1 MPNICF
7 YFQIHQ
13 PYRMK
18 KYSVFNI
25 GHTSDYFD
33 DAKNREVMQKVAKK
47 CYLPTNQV
55 MLDLINN
62 YKNSDRQ
69 FKIAYSI
76 TGVALEQFEKYSPEV
91 LESFKR
97 LAATGCVEFLS
108 ETYYHS
114 LSYLYSKEEFKAQIE
129 LHRKKIKEL
138 FGQEPI
144 VFRNTELIFNNEL
157 ANFIEQ
163 LGYKAILAEGA
174 DHILQWRSPNYVYKA
189 KTTKNLRL
197 LLKNYKLSDD
207 IAFRFGQKSWE
218 SYPLTAE
225 KYAHWINQSAEHS
238 INLFMDYETFGEHQ
252 WEDTGIF
259 NFIRHL
265 PHELFK
271 NKYTKFIWPS
281 ELAIVEPVAELD
293 IHNFLSWADIER
305 DLSAWVGNNMQNSAL
320 SELYQLEKLLK
331 EINNKALLEDWRK
344 LTTSDH
350 FYYMCTKYFND
361 GDVHKY
367 FNPYDT
373 PYESYINFMN
383 ILNDIILRMKNCIQE
398 KNIVIEL
405 KDTYK
410 IKHRITDK
418 PAELLSEVRVQ

>member
-7 YFQIHQ
+7 YFQVHQ

-18 KYSVFNI
+18 KYSVFSI
-25 GHTSDYFD
+25 GHNSDYFD
-33 DAKNREVMQKVAKK
+33 EAKNKEVMQKVAMK

-55 MLDLINN
+55 MLDLINT
-62 YKNSDRQ
+62 YKHSDRQ

-76 TGVALEQFEKYSPEV
+76 TGVALEQFEKYAPEV
-91 LESFKR
+91 LESFKK

-114 LSYLYSKEEFKAQIE
+114 LSYLYSKEEFKAQIDM
-129 LHRKKIKEL
+129 HRKKIKEL
-138 FGQEPI
+138 FNQEPT
-144 VFRNTELIFNNEL
+144 VFRNTELIFNNEI
-157 ANFIEQ
+157 ANFVEQ

-174 DHILQWRSPNYVYKA
+174 DHILQWRSPNYVYRA
-189 KTTKNLRL
+189 KTTKTMRL

-218 SYPLTAE
+218 SYPLTSE
-225 KYAHWINQSAEHS
+225 KYANWINQHAEHS

-271 NKYTKFIWPS
+271 NSHTKFVWPS
-281 ELAIVEPVAELD
+281 ELAKVEPVAELD
-293 IHNFLSWADIER
+293 IHNYLSWADIER

-320 SELYQLEKLLK
+320 SEVYALEKVLK
-331 EINNKALLEDWRK
+331 ELNNKALLEDWRK

-350 FYYMCTKYFND
+350 YYYMCTKYFND

-383 ILNDIILRMKNCIQE
+383 ILNDIILRMKNLIQE
-398 KNIVIEL
+398 KSIVIEL
-405 KDTYK
+405 KDKYTV
-410 IKHRITDK
+410 KHRITET
-418 PAELLSEVRVQ
+418 PARLINEARI